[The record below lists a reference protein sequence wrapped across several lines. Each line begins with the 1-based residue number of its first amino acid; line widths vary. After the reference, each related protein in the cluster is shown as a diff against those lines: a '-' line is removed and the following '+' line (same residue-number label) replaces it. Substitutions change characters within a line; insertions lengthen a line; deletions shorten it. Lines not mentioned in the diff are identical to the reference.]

1 MIVDHRRRRGRGF
14 PSVNLP
20 DASIDN
26 PLARDSRAVD
36 ADRRRVPGIDRGERE
51 REREGANV
59 YLAAFRKKVVYL

>member
-1 MIVDHRRRRGRGF
+1 MIVDHRRPRGRGF

-51 REREGANV
+51 REKARTFIWLRFG
-59 YLAAFRKKVVYL
+59 KKVVYL